1 MAIEEWKKDISQM
14 REAAIAAI
22 AELAS
27 GRQQARAPAR
37 ETAALA
43 IVTAHQIPELVEAGA
58 FEPGDLDDTAMR
70 AVATVVDIASAWDEE
85 EEDLEDFVGGL
96 DEDDLRDLIVATGPW
111 ARGVWETMV
120 PLDEEAKRRTMA
132 GLRDA

>member
-1 MAIEEWKKDISQM
+1 
-14 REAAIAAI
+14 
-22 AELAS
+22 
-27 GRQQARAPAR
+27 
-37 ETAALA
+37 
-43 IVTAHQIPELVEAGA
+43 
-58 FEPGDLDDTAMR
+58 
-70 AVATVVDIASAWDEE
+70 VATVVDIASAWDEE

>member
-1 MAIEEWKKDISQM
+1 MALSEWKKDLDLM
-14 REAAIAAI
+14 RREAIAAI

-43 IVTAHQIPELVEAGA
+43 IVTAHQIPELVEAGE
-58 FEPGDLDDTAMR
+58 FQPGDLDDAAMR
-70 AVATVVDIASAWDEE
+70 AVATVVDIAAGWDEE
-85 EEDLEDFVGGL
+85 EEELAEFVGGL

-120 PLDEEAKRRTMA
+120 PLDEAQKLRTMA
-132 GLRDA
+132 ALRD